1 MRSVAALPR
10 GAWRRM
16 DLRSS
21 LLKWFDREK
30 RAMPWRG
37 TKDPYQVWLSE
48 VMLQQT
54 RVETVTRYWGRFLD
68 RFPSV
73 RALAEASEQDVLKAW
88 EGLGYYRRARHL
100 HRAAQEV
107 VERHHGVVPSDE
119 EAFRA
124 LPGVGDYTAGAVLS
138 IAFGKPLP
146 AVDGNVIR
154 VLCRLHNIVEAP
166 TRPETAA
173 RIRSIAA
180 DLVHRRRA
188 GDWTQALMEL
198 GAIVCLP
205 REPRCLLCPVA
216 RSCQGRA
223 AGTAARLPV
232 RAPKKA
238 PHRWEHACAVVRR
251 RGRLLLVRRPEE
263 GLLGGMWELPS
274 GELDGEALDAAVPRI
289 LAQTTGLSA
298 TYDRELGSVD
308 HAFTH
313 ARLTLRVCTV
323 RETRGRL
330 RSERAAWC
338 APGDVARLP
347 LSVVARKSL
356 DLVETIR

>member
-1 MRSVAALPR
+1 MSRILQT
-10 GAWRRM
+10 
-16 DLRSS
+16 S
-21 LLKWFDREK
+21 LLRWFDREK

-37 TKDPYQVWLSE
+37 TKDPYRVWLSE

-54 RVETVTRYWGRFLD
+54 RVETVTRYWGRFLE
-68 RFPSV
+68 RFPTV
-73 RALAEASEQDVLKAW
+73 ADLARAGEQEVLKAW

-100 HRAAQEV
+100 HQAAREV

-138 IAFGKPLP
+138 IAFGRPLP

-154 VLCRLHNIVEAP
+154 VLCRIYNIEEDP
-166 TRPETAA
+166 TRPETAK
-173 RIRSIAA
+173 RIRAIAA
-180 DLVHRRRA
+180 SLVHRRRA

-198 GAIVCLP
+198 GATVCLP

-216 RSCQGRA
+216 AHCKGRA
-223 AGTAARLPV
+223 AGTAARLPA
-232 RAPKKA
+232 RPKRKA

-251 RGRLLLVRRPEE
+251 GGKLLFVRRPEE
-263 GLLGGMWELPS
+263 GLLGGLWELPS
-274 GELDGEALDAAVPRI
+274 GDMSGEPLEEAVPRI
-289 LAQTTGLSA
+289 LAQTTGLSG
-298 TYDRELGSVD
+298 TYDRELGRVY

-323 RETRGRL
+323 REARGRL
-330 RSERAAWC
+330 SSARAAWC

-347 LSVVARKSL
+347 LSAVARKSL
-356 DLVETIR
+356 DLVAGIR